1 MKTTLLLLAGV
12 AAGVCIGLLVAPD
25 KGSETRKK
33 VAEATSDWADKFM
46 NMMSRST
53 DNGRIRKEFSSPS
66 RTPSVG

>member
-46 NMMSRST
+46 NMMSRT
-53 DNGRIRKEFSSPS
+53 GNGRTRKEFSSPS